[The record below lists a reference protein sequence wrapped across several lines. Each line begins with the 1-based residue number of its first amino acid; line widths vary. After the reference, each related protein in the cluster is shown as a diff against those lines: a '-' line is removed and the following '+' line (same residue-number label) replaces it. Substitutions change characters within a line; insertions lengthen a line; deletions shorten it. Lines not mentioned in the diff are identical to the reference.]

1 MIVGLVETCTLSIFV
16 MMISQSIFKKQVA
29 VIKEAMAT
37 KVQNGK
43 YAHVPIIAN
52 GNITC
57 WQDCVDNLKETQ
69 TDGKKTLIICSN
81 IIFNSPPSLS
91 PFFQMHL

>member
-1 MIVGLVETCTLSIFV
+1 MVLEIYA
-16 MMISQSIFKKQVA
+16 KQVA

-69 TDGKKTLIICSN
+69 ADGEKN
-81 IIFNSPPSLS
+81 DGSLFS
-91 PFFQMHL
+91 YRLF